1 MDIGQGYLLIVE
13 DDPDIR
19 GLLDTTLQFKGY
31 RVIAAQNGRVALEA
45 IQKER
50 PTLIVADI
58 MMPELDGFGLVH
70 RLRLNPETRTIP
82 VIFITATYVTLE
94 DRDFSLRIGATRFIQ
109 KPVDM
114 DNLLTQ
120 INELLMQDPHT
131 IPQPLDEFSFYEGY
145 RKRLEMKLDEKVKQI
160 AREEHLLSTPSKT
173 NDQDIQMSLR
183 HARREKDEIQD
194 LLDEI
199 YKHMQRI
206 GGSEQK
212 EETPQAGKENK

>member
-1 MDIGQGYLLIVE
+1 MSTKGYLLIVE

-31 RVIAAQNGRVALEA
+31 RVIATQNGRVALET

-120 INELLMQDPHT
+120 INELLMQDPLT
-131 IPQPLDEFSFYEGY
+131 IPQLLDEFSFYEGY
-145 RKRLEMKLDEKVKQI
+145 RKRLETKLDEKVKQI
-160 AREEHLLSTPSKT
+160 VREEHLLSTPSKS
-173 NDQDIQMSLR
+173 DEQDIHMSLR
-183 HARREKDEIQD
+183 HARREKEEIQD
-194 LLDEI
+194 LLAEI

-206 GGSEQK
+206 SDEQR
-212 EETPQAGKENK
+212 EETPQDGKEK

>member
-1 MDIGQGYLLIVE
+1 MSTKGYLLIVE

-31 RVIAAQNGRVALEA
+31 RVIATQNGRVALET

-50 PTLIVADI
+50 PALIVADI

-70 RLRLNPETRTIP
+70 RLRLNPETRMIP

-109 KPVDM
+109 KPVEM
-114 DNLLTQ
+114 DYLLKQ
-120 INELLMQDPHT
+120 IDDLLIQDPRT

-145 RKRLEMKLDEKVKQI
+145 RKRLERKLDEKVKQI
-160 AREEHLLSTPSKT
+160 AREEHLLSTPSKSD
-173 NDQDIQMSLR
+173 DQDIQMSLR
-183 HARREKDEIQD
+183 HARREKEELKE
-194 LLDEI
+194 LLAETS
-199 YKHMQRI
+199 KHLERI
-206 GGSEQK
+206 SNEQK
-212 EETPQAGKENK
+212 ESSSQKEKEN